1 LLVLVEVTAVAPLAG
16 AEACVLV
23 SVENNG
29 DTVVDFADEE
39 EAALPYN
46 EGCEGANDCVPNEKE
61 FGVEGVDVDAIA
73 VVVTIVGVEAGVV
86 FGKENPVDQKIGVEL
101 ALRKEDEE
109 PNKLVVVLVVEAVD
123 DPPNSRVLVTDSKLF
138 YV

>member
-1 LLVLVEVTAVAPLAG
+1 MKKKLHYHIMKVVKVLMTASQTKKNL
-16 AEACVLV
+16 
-23 SVENNG
+23 
-29 DTVVDFADEE
+29 
-39 EAALPYN
+39 
-46 EGCEGANDCVPNEKE
+46 
-61 FGVEGVDVDAIA
+61 VEGVDVDAIA
-73 VVVTIVGVEAGVV
+73 VVLTIVGVEAGVV

-123 DPPNSRVLVTDSKLF
+123 DPPNSRVLVTESKLF